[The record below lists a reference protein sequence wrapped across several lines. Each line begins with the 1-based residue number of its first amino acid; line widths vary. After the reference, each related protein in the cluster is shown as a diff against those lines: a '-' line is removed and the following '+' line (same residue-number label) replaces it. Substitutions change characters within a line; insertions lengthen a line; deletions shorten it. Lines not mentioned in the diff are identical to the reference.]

1 MVEPGLAA
9 PPLHPE
15 ALLKAQASGNTEL
28 QLGSCQPMWGPWRPL
43 WECEKVMWERS
54 SQGAVT
60 DTHTLARGDNM
71 SCELGPE

>member
-1 MVEPGLAA
+1 
-9 PPLHPE
+9 
-15 ALLKAQASGNTEL
+15 
-28 QLGSCQPMWGPWRPL
+28 MWGPWRPL
-43 WECEKVMWERS
+43 WECEEVMWERS